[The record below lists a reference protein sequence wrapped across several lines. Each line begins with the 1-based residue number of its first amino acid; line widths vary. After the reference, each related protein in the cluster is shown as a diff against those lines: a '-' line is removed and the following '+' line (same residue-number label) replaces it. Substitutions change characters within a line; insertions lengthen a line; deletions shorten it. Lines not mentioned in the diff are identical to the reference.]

1 MAYLAVRGNPFDQL
15 FDFRRDFDGMFNRL
29 LTGRAA
35 PGSKEAEI
43 FIPALD
49 AWIDNKAKS
58 YHLRVA
64 LPGIEP
70 EEVQVTLE
78 GNNLTIS
85 GEHKTTE
92 EKKNADYQYR
102 EFSYGRFERVVT
114 LPEQVDAEKLAAE
127 YKNGVLEI
135 SAPISASAQPKKIE
149 IKASQKS
156 AAAGA

>member
-1 MAYLAVRGNPFDQL
+1 MRKKP
-15 FDFRRDFDGMFNRL
+15 
-29 LTGRAA
+29 
-35 PGSKEAEI
+35 KI

-49 AWIDNKAKS
+49 AWMDSKEKM

-70 EEVQVTLE
+70 EEVQLTLE

-85 GEHKTTE
+85 GEHKTSE
-92 EKKNADYQYR
+92 EKKSAEYQFR

-114 LPEQVDAEKLAAE
+114 LPERVDAEKLTAE

-135 SAPISASAQPKKIE
+135 SAPISANAQPKKIE
-149 IKASQKS
+149 IKATQKS